1 MTVEKE
7 KRVEKKDLEE
17 LLILYDEVYET
28 EYFYDASDL
37 SDILKLPREV
47 RRERPIPNFKPFL
60 IDAFT
65 QPLVDFKTHFC
76 GTILIGFPGSGKT
89 TFLQYIA
96 EIIQET
102 YGLDKINILISNDFI
117 RSVDSMNEKEVQVL
131 FTDDAMAIQDKRSL
145 AGKALANIRH
155 ISTAKRL
162 AILYPD
168 DFGYLGKMTVEELL
182 EYNLDQL
189 ALPEEQ
195 ERIGKRG
202 IVYIFF
208 NTQEFY
214 GIAVDIRRQC
224 KILIFKSASTNPRDA
239 PELIKLL
246 GKKSFQKLRS
256 ISKSTLKNKEFD
268 ADLSKALVISL
279 AHDEAGIV
287 DFSELFDRKRL
298 REVWKHV
305 QGVNR
310 IEVENR
316 DNYAKITLQRYTDEG
331 VFDRLPEILLEELY
345 KNQKL
350 LEVAQKKIGKSTL
363 KRNITMWY
371 LRQFCGWDY
380 NDLKIEF
387 KTGGEKQSTRV
398 FISSVRN
405 FLVRNNAFK
414 AIISERWVLE
424 QIRQNSTV
432 SPRGLFV
439 EQKKKKWFRSEISN
453 QHPDLYLSVDKQ
465 LAGFLAVKMHFE
477 RETFHPSPEVQYA
490 QAYDKPVYALII
502 DVCGEETNLR
512 FAKIPPK
519 NYELEEQKKDTVE
532 IRRDFEEIITILK
545 KDLLPKEKEKKN

>member
-1 MTVEKE
+1 MTIEKE
-7 KRVEKKDLEE
+7 DLEE
-17 LLILYDEVYET
+17 LLTLYDEFYET
-28 EYFYDASDL
+28 DYFFDASDL

-47 RRERPIPNFKPFL
+47 RRDKPIPNFKPFL

-76 GTILIGFPGSGKT
+76 GAILIGFPGSGKS
-89 TFLQYIA
+89 TFLQYLA
-96 EIIQET
+96 EITQET
-102 YGLDKINILISNDFI
+102 YGLDKINILVSNDFI
-117 RSVDSMNEKEVQVL
+117 NAADSMDEKEVQVL
-131 FTDDAMAIQDKRSL
+131 FIDDAMAIQDKRSL

-168 DFGYLGKMTVEELL
+168 DFGYLGKMTIEELV

-189 ALPEEQ
+189 VLSEEQ

-202 IVYIFF
+202 IIYIFF

-256 ISKSTLKNKEFD
+256 LSMSTLKNKEFD
-268 ADLSKALVISL
+268 ENLSKALVISL

-287 DFSELFDRKRL
+287 DFSDLFDRKRL

-305 QGVNR
+305 QVVNR
-310 IEVENR
+310 IFVKNSEKSV
-316 DNYAKITLQRYTDEG
+316 ILSLQRYTERD
-331 VFDRLPEILLEELY
+331 VFARLPEIFLEELY
-345 KNQKL
+345 KNKGL
-350 LEVAQKKIGKSTL
+350 LKKAHSKIGKKFL
-363 KRNITMWY
+363 ERNITMWY

-380 NDLKIEF
+380 NDLKREF
-387 KTGGEKQSTRV
+387 KAGDDKNTSRLATSK
-398 FISSVRN
+398 VRN
-405 FLVRNNAFK
+405 FLVRHNAFK
-414 AIISERWVLE
+414 ALISERWVFE
-424 QIRQNSTV
+424 QIKNSTV
-432 SPRGLFV
+432 SPRGLV
-439 EQKKKKWFRSEISN
+439 AKTKCKKYFRSEISN
-453 QHPDLYLSVDKQ
+453 QHPDLYLTVRGE
-465 LAGFLAVKMHFE
+465 LAAFLAIKMHFE
-477 RETFHPSPEVQYA
+477 RETFHPSPEVQYSET
-490 QAYDKPVYALII
+490 YDKPVYALII

-512 FAKIPPK
+512 FGKILPK
-519 NYELEEQKKDTVE
+519 NYSQEEQKKDTVE

-545 KDLLPKEKEKKN
+545 KDLLPEED

>member
-1 MTVEKE
+1 MTIEKE
-7 KRVEKKDLEE
+7 DLEE
-17 LLILYDEVYET
+17 LMDLYDEVYET
-28 EYFYDASDL
+28 EYFFDASDL

-102 YGLDKINILISNDFI
+102 YGLDKINILVSNDFI
-117 RSVDSMNEKEVQVL
+117 QAADSMNEKEVQVL
-131 FTDDAMAIQDKRSL
+131 FTDDAMAIQDKRSP

-168 DFGYLGKMTVEELL
+168 DFGYLGKMTIEELL

-189 ALPEEQ
+189 VLPEEQ
-195 ERIGKRG
+195 ERNGKRG
-202 IVYIFF
+202 IVYVFF

-224 KILIFKSASTNPRDA
+224 KILIFKSASNNPRDA

-246 GKKSFQKLRS
+246 GKKSFQKLRQ

-287 DFSELFDRKRL
+287 DFSESFDRKRL

-305 QGVNR
+305 RGVNR
-310 IEVENR
+310 IDAGKNEKNVMIALP
-316 DNYAKITLQRYTDEG
+316 DSTDLD
-331 VFDRLPEILLEELY
+331 VFARLPEILLEELY
-345 KNQKL
+345 KDPKL
-350 LEVAQKKIGKSTL
+350 LEKARVKIGKSTL
-363 KRNITMWY
+363 KRNVTIWY
-371 LRQFCGWDY
+371 LRQFCGWGY
-380 NDLKIEF
+380 NDLKLKYE
-387 KTGGEKQSTRV
+387 TGGDKNTPRIAASK
-398 FISSVRN
+398 VRN
-405 FLVRNNAFK
+405 FLVKHNAFK

-424 QIRQNSTV
+424 QIRNSTV
-432 SPRGLFV
+432 SPRGLV
-439 EQKKKKWFRSEISN
+439 AGQKKKKWFRQEISN
-453 QHPDLYLSVDKQ
+453 QHPDLYLSVGGE
-465 LAGFLAVKMHFE
+465 LAAFLAIKMHFE
-477 RETFHPSPEVQYA
+477 RESFHPSPEVQYA
-490 QAYDKPVYALII
+490 QAYGLPCYALII

-519 NYELEEQKKDTVE
+519 NYSQEEQKKDTVE
-532 IRRDFEEIITILK
+532 IRRDFEEIMTILK
-545 KDLLPKEKEKKN
+545 KDLLPKEES

>member
-7 KRVEKKDLEE
+7 DLEE
-17 LLILYDEVYET
+17 LVGLYDEFYET
-28 EYFYDASDL
+28 EYFFDASDL

-47 RRERPIPNFKPFL
+47 RRNKPIPNFKPFL

-76 GTILIGFPGSGKT
+76 GAILIGFPGSGKS

-102 YGLDKINILISNDFI
+102 YTLDKINMLVSNDFI
-117 RSVDSMNEKEVQVL
+117 NAADSMDEKEVQVL
-131 FTDDAMAIQDKRSL
+131 FIDDAMAIQDKRSL

-155 ISTAKRL
+155 ISAAKRL
-162 AILYPD
+162 AVLYPD
-168 DFGYLGKMTVEELL
+168 DFGFLRKMTIEELI

-189 ALPEEQ
+189 VLTEEQ

-246 GKKSFQKLRS
+246 GKKSFQKLRE

-268 ADLSKALVISL
+268 EDLSKALVISL

-287 DFSELFDRKRL
+287 DFSDLFDRNRL
-298 REVWKHV
+298 RKVWQHV
-305 QGVNR
+305 RAVNR
-310 IEVENR
+310 IYAENSE
-316 DNYAKITLQRYTDEG
+316 NSVILTLQKYTEND
-331 VFDRLPEILLEELY
+331 VFTRLPEIFLEELH
-345 KNQKL
+345 KNPKL
-350 LEVAQKKIGKSTL
+350 LERAHAKIGKSTL
-363 KRNITMWY
+363 KRNVTMWY

-387 KTGGEKQSTRV
+387 KSGGDKNTPRIAASK
-398 FISSVRN
+398 VRN
-405 FLVRNNAFK
+405 FLVKHNAFK
-414 AIISERWVLE
+414 AIISERWVFE
-424 QIRQNSTV
+424 QLQNSTV
-432 SPRGLFV
+432 STRGLV
-439 EQKKKKWFRSEISN
+439 AEQKKKQWFRQEISN
-453 QHPDLYLSVDKQ
+453 QHPDIYLSVKGE
-465 LAGFLAVKMHFE
+465 LAAFLAIKMHFE

-490 QAYDKPVYALII
+490 QAYQLPVYSLII

-512 FAKIPPK
+512 FAKIPQK
-519 NYELEEQKKDTVE
+519 NYHQEEQKKDTVE

-545 KDLLPKEKEKKN
+545 KDLLPKEEKA

>member
-7 KRVEKKDLEE
+7 DLEE
-17 LLILYDEVYET
+17 LIDLYEEFYET
-28 EYFYDASDL
+28 EYFFDASDL
-37 SDILKLPREV
+37 SDVLKLPREV
-47 RRERPIPNFKPFL
+47 RRDKPIPNFKPFL

-76 GTILIGFPGSGKT
+76 GTILIGFPGSGKS

-96 EIIQET
+96 EIIQEI
-102 YGLDKINILISNDFI
+102 YGLDKINILISNDF
-117 RSVDSMNEKEVQVL
+117 VNAADSMDEKEVQVL
-131 FTDDAMAIQDKRSL
+131 FIDDAMAMQDKRSP

-168 DFGYLGKMTVEELL
+168 DFGFLGKMTIEELV

-189 ALPEEQ
+189 VLTEEQ

-202 IVYIFF
+202 IVYVFF

-246 GKKSFQKLRS
+246 GKKSFQKLRE

-268 ADLSKALVISL
+268 EDLSKALVISL

-287 DFSELFDRKRL
+287 DFSDLFDRKRL

-305 QGVNR
+305 RAVNR
-310 IEVENR
+310 LESENSV
-316 DNYAKITLQRYTDEG
+316 KSVMISLPEQTELT
-331 VFDRLPEILLEELY
+331 VFSRLPEIFLEELY
-345 KNQKL
+345 KNKKL
-350 LEVAQKKIGKSTL
+350 LEKAHAKIGKSTL
-363 KRNITMWY
+363 KRNVTIWY
-371 LRQFCGWDY
+371 LRQFCGWGY
-380 NDLKIEF
+380 NDLKLKY
-387 KTGGEKQSTRV
+387 KTGGDKNTPRIAASK
-398 FISSVRN
+398 VRN
-405 FLVRNNAFK
+405 FLVKNNAFK
-414 AIISERWVLE
+414 AVISERWVFE
-424 QIRQNSTV
+424 QIKNSTV
-432 SPRGLFV
+432 SPQGFAA
-439 EQKKKKWFRSEISN
+439 KSKSKKWFRKEISN
-453 QHPDLYLSVDKQ
+453 QHPDLYLTVAGK
-465 LAGFLAVKMHFE
+465 LAAFLAVKMHFE

-490 QAYDKPVYALII
+490 ETYDKPVYALII

-512 FAKIPPK
+512 FGKIPPK
-519 NYELEEQKKDTVE
+519 NYSQEEQKKDTVE

-545 KDLLPKEKEKKN
+545 KDLLPEDV